1 MVENYTELRRAM
13 VDSQVRTTDV
23 TELRLIEAMFEIPR
37 EAFVP
42 AKVKPLAYIDDDVLV
57 TSADATQPRYLMEPS
72 PFAKLA
78 QMAEVGP
85 DDLVLDIGC
94 ATGYSSAVFSK
105 LASAVIALESD
116 EDLADKASETL
127 ASLGFD
133 NVVVVTGELNAGFAG
148 EGPYDIIFLNG
159 AVDAVPDAL
168 LDQLKSNGR
177 LVVIEGR
184 GTTAFAR
191 LYVKDEQGIVSSR
204 KAFNLSAKTL
214 PGFVKEQEF
223 SF

>member
-1 MVENYTELRRAM
+1 MMENYTELRRAM

-42 AKVKPLAYIDDDVLV
+42 VKTKPLAYIDDEILV
-57 TSADATQPRYLMEPS
+57 TSPDAAQPRYLMEPS

-78 QMAEVGP
+78 QMADIGS

-105 LASAVIALESD
+105 LAGAVIALESD
-116 EDLADKASETL
+116 EDLANKASETL

-133 NVVVVTGELNAGFAG
+133 NVVVVTGDLNAGFAG
-148 EGPYDIIFLNG
+148 EGPYDVIFLNG
-159 AVDAVPDAL
+159 AVDAVPEAL
-168 LDQLKSNGR
+168 LAQLKNNGR
-177 LVVIEGR
+177 LAVIEGR

-191 LYVKDEQGIVSSR
+191 LYIKDDQGVVSSR
-204 KAFNLSAKTL
+204 KTFNLSAKTL
-214 PGFVKEQEF
+214 PGFAKEPEF
-223 SF
+223 LF